1 MLKSY
6 IDRIIY
12 IPKSKDYQVY
22 FRSNENNSSFY
33 ININNTDAK
42 NIAIARE
49 GINSYRLK
57 TYDSILT
64 LSRLMSITFTKVNI
78 SRNDSSLLTSI
89 VINKNNKEYILN
101 INIIDSIIISIIA
114 ICPLYI
120 DKNLYKVSSFNE
132 DYVISDY
139 KISKDAYLRNI
150 EKTMKMFID
159 NEDYE
164 SAAIL
169 RDKIKKTN

>member
-6 IDRIIY
+6 IDRIVY

-22 FRSNENNSSFY
+22 FKSNKNNSSFF
-33 ININNTDAK
+33 ININNADAK
-42 NIAIARE
+42 NIALARE
-49 GINSYRLK
+49 GITSNRLK
-57 TYDSILT
+57 TYDSIIN
-64 LSRLMSITFTKVNI
+64 LSILMNITFKKVNI
-78 SRNDSSLLTSI
+78 FRSKSDLLSSI
-89 VINKNNKEYILN
+89 IIFKNNKKYHLN
-101 INIIDSIIISIIA
+101 INIIDSIMISIIA

-120 DKNLYKVSSFNE
+120 DKHLYKVSSFE
-132 DYVISDY
+132 EGSFISDY
-139 KISKDAYLRNI
+139 KVSKDAYLRNMD
-150 EKTMKMFID
+150 KTMRMFID

>member
-12 IPKSKDYQVY
+12 IPKSKDYQVH
-22 FRSNENNSSFY
+22 FKSNENNSSCY

-42 NIAIARE
+42 NIALARE
-49 GINSYRLK
+49 GITSYRLK
-57 TYDSILT
+57 TYDSILS
-64 LSRLMSITFTKVNI
+64 LSRLMNITFTKVNI
-78 SRNDSSLLTSI
+78 SKNDHGLLSSI
-89 VINKNNKEYILN
+89 IIFQNNKEYHLN
-101 INIIDSIIISIIA
+101 SNIIDSIMISIIA

-120 DKNLYKVSSFNE
+120 DKHLYTVPSLNE
-132 DYVISDY
+132 GTVISDY

>member
-42 NIAIARE
+42 NIALARE
-49 GINSYRLK
+49 GIDSYRLK

-64 LSRLMSITFTKVNI
+64 LSRLMNITFTKVNI
-78 SRNDSSLLTSI
+78 SSNDSGLLTSI
-89 VINKNNKEYILN
+89 AINKNSKEYNLN
-101 INIIDSIIISIIA
+101 INIIDSIMISIIA

-132 DYVISDY
+132 DNVISDY
-139 KISKDAYLRNI
+139 RISKDAYFRNI
-150 EKTMKMFID
+150 EKTMKMFIN